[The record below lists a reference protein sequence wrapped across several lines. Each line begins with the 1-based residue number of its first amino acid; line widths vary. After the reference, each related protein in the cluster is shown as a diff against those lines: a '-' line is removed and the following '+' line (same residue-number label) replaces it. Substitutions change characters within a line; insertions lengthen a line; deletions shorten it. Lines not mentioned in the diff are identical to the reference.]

1 MHLVLTVLE
10 IVAPVFL
17 LAAIGFAWVRL
28 GHEYRIRF
36 VTQLAM
42 TLAVPCLIFTALMK
56 MDTGGGALGT
66 LTLAAIAGYA
76 VLTVLSFLVVRL
88 LRLDL
93 RTYMAPLIF
102 GNTGNLGLPLA
113 LLAFG
118 QTGLGHAVVILAVG
132 AVWSFTFGIYIV
144 AGRGSGGRV
153 VREPMVWASLLG
165 ALFLWQGWQTPRF
178 LTHTLDLIGQMA
190 IPLMLI
196 TLGVAIARLAAG
208 GMGRAFLLSL
218 LKLGLCLPVG
228 WAIGRAFGLDST
240 AFGVLVVQ
248 FSTPVAVTSYLL
260 AEKYGADSDSVAA
273 LVVASTLLSVI
284 ALPVLL
290 GIVIA

>member
-1 MHLVLTVLE
+1 
-10 IVAPVFL
+10 
-17 LAAIGFAWVRL
+17 
-28 GHEYRIRF
+28 
-36 VTQLAM
+36 
-42 TLAVPCLIFTALMK
+42 
-56 MDTGGGALGT
+56 
-66 LTLAAIAGYA
+66 
-76 VLTVLSFLVVRL
+76 
-88 LRLDL
+88 
-93 RTYMAPLIF
+93 
-102 GNTGNLGLPLA
+102 
-113 LLAFG
+113 
-118 QTGLGHAVVILAVG
+118 
-132 AVWSFTFGIYIV
+132 
-144 AGRGSGGRV
+144 
-153 VREPMVWASLLG
+153 
-165 ALFLWQGWQTPRF
+165 
-178 LTHTLDLIGQMA
+178 MA